1 MSLAVWLQFFL
12 AAWVIS
18 LSPGPGAVV
27 SMDCGMRYGYRY
39 GLYNIAGLLTGIVF
53 LVLIVALG
61 LGALLAASQTAFTLI
76 KYFGVAYLIWLGI
89 SYWRAPSSQIELGAV
104 SAISPGQLF
113 IKSFLI
119 HASNPKGIVF
129 MLAVLPQFI
138 DIHKPLA
145 LQYAICGLTLVLT
158 DFVVMSGYTV
168 LAARILKFLR
178 TPRQIKY
185 INRSLAA
192 LFIGTGLLL
201 ANFKRA

>member
-27 SMDCGMRYGYRY
+27 SMDCGMRYGYRF

-178 TPRQIKY
+178 TPRQITY
-185 INRSLAA
+185 IHRSLAA

-201 ANFKRA
+201 GNFKRA